1 MNTSDYIALA
11 ALAISGYAVL
21 QSHLT
26 NARTETARREAHA
39 AQAAAER
46 RALVD
51 QVFLEAHGLADDVRL
66 HGGAAD
72 RTRQR
77 AKVLLAEGVGTL
89 APRSVEELES
99 MLRDLK
105 KARGRVRLL
114 IEETEALLPK

>member
-1 MNTSDYIALA
+1 M
-11 ALAISGYAVL
+11 
-21 QSHLT
+21 
-26 NARTETARREAHA
+26 
-39 AQAAAER
+39 
-46 RALVD
+46 VD

-77 AKVLLAEGVGTL
+77 ANDMETKSGSREHSGFALIRRNCDGKQIEAENAYTEHAKVLLAEGVGTL
-89 APRSVEELES
+89 APRSIEELES

-105 KARGRVRLL
+105 KARGRVRVL